1 MTVQRCR
8 PTDVEHDARFKRHK
22 GCLREQGSASESRD
36 SFRQSPRP
44 DVFLVGLDEIADRIP
59 GPLKTAFP
67 VRAGSGHKVDIRRG
81 RPSLAGA
88 NVHSEGVD
96 LIVKP
101 NREPDAMQPRAL
113 VAGTLGQLGSRKRE
127 RRARDEDQSPP
138 YPTRAAL
145 ARSRTPAA
153 QLR

>member
-1 MTVQRCR
+1 MEI
-8 PTDVEHDARFKRHK
+8 D
-22 GCLREQGSASESRD
+22 EST
-36 SFRQSPRP
+36 P
-44 DVFLVGLDEIADRIP
+44 DVTWLGEGCVKCPQL
-59 GPLKTAFP
+59 TFP

-113 VAGTLGQLGSRKRE
+113 VAGTLGQLGSRKRD